1 MLASACRSARSTPV
15 SAAAPFASS
24 SEASKKRLH
33 TDGAGPCSGPY
44 YTGSW
49 YQCAFEDPAGPH
61 HLAQVLDTEA
71 KQWPP
76 SDSVGARMTAG
87 IGPLALGGYGA
98 PAPQYPS
105 QYLEQQL
112 HSALCDDEHGP
123 LDVWLWLAGALTP
136 ETLAKINK
144 TSTEPGGAADYTSL
158 LHAYSSHNKNGTDLC
173 ASDAPATEG
182 PRAPRVYQV
191 TAREA

>member
-1 MLASACRSARSTPV
+1 M
-15 SAAAPFASS
+15 
-24 SEASKKRLH
+24 
-33 TDGAGPCSGPY
+33 
-44 YTGSW
+44 
-49 YQCAFEDPAGPH
+49 
-61 HLAQVLDTEA
+61 VL
-71 KQWPP
+71 
-76 SDSVGARMTAG
+76 VF
-87 IGPLALGGYGA
+87 
-98 PAPQYPS
+98 QYPS

-182 PRAPRVYQV
+182 PGAPRVYQV
-191 TAREA
+191 TAREVRF